1 MRAPL
6 SPRGLPGRP
15 FGPAMKPSNDM
26 PTSKNTL
33 PTSAFDP
40 VDLAPAVFY
49 ELVIPLHEIL
59 KLLHVLAVLPAA
71 ALPHPLERVHARHFH
86 LGNERPVPL
95 GTEVGHHAHLRHA
108 DLGAELG
115 HGQKLLY
122 HRAHLTR
129 LTVHDLANEEHVA
142 LPCWGG
148 LFDSSRP
155 PLLP

>member
-1 MRAPL
+1 MRVPP
-6 SPRGLPGRP
+6 SPTGFPGRP

-26 PTSKNTL
+26 PTSNNTL
-33 PTSAFDP
+33 PTSAFDL
-40 VDLAPAVFY
+40 VDLAPAVFD
-49 ELVIPLHEIL
+49 ELVI
-59 KLLHVLAVLPAA
+59 LLHVLAVLPVA

-155 PLLP
+155 LLLT